1 MGYALVRLPFHEP
14 TSASDGAS
22 SDGTSANDGTAAA
35 SSQAAD
41 PTGEVAAFLAH
52 GGASDSSATAGN

>member
-1 MGYALVRLPFHEP
+1 MGYALVRLPFHKP

-22 SDGTSANDGTAAA
+22 SDGTYNDGTAAA